1 MISFTCSLIAKERV
15 CVCGWVCV
23 CVGVCG
29 CVCVC
34 VYMSV
39 SVYIWS
45 NQQFTCYGKDIPLLI
60 FFFFIWIFFHLVS
73 SLLTDQRQWCQHCVC
88 ITNQLL
94 DFFFFSFKQLFE
106 TTTGIL
112 STISWKFVV
121 ACLKY
126 NWLYAIV
133 LTFQTALSTFIL
145 MTHSCIDFPLKM
157 LVVKD
162 TDTQYA

>member
-15 CVCGWVCV
+15 CVCGWVGV

-73 SLLTDQRQWCQHCVC
+73 SLLTDQRQ
-88 ITNQLL
+88 
-94 DFFFFSFKQLFE
+94 
-106 TTTGIL
+106 
-112 STISWKFVV
+112 
-121 ACLKY
+121 
-126 NWLYAIV
+126 
-133 LTFQTALSTFIL
+133 
-145 MTHSCIDFPLKM
+145 
-157 LVVKD
+157 
-162 TDTQYA
+162 

>member
-1 MISFTCSLIAKERV
+1 
-15 CVCGWVCV
+15 
-23 CVGVCG
+23 
-29 CVCVC
+29 
-34 VYMSV
+34 
-39 SVYIWS
+39 
-45 NQQFTCYGKDIPLLI
+45 
-60 FFFFIWIFFHLVS
+60 
-73 SLLTDQRQWCQHCVC
+73 LLTDQRQWCQHCVC